1 MADSDFDVE
10 VAYAR
15 PDTQVLVKVTVSP
28 GATLLDAV
36 RQSGLL
42 QRFPEIDLERLDA
55 GIFSKPATPETVLR
69 RGNRVEIY
77 RPLLANPKEMR
88 RRRAKKEGPAAGR

>member
-1 MADSDFDVE
+1 MADSGFDVE
-10 VAYAR
+10 VVYAR
-15 PDTQVLVKVTVSP
+15 PDTQVLVKVTVPP

-42 QRFPEIDLERLDA
+42 QRFPELELEPLDA
-55 GIFSKPATPETVLR
+55 GIFSKPAVPDAVLR
-69 RGNRVEIY
+69 PGDRVEIY

-88 RRRAKKEGPAAGR
+88 RRRAKKEGPAAGQ